1 MAMEIDIHR
10 SLQHKHVV
18 QFYSFF
24 EDKDNMFILLELCR
38 RRVSIIVSV
47 FCYVI
52 LSVVING
59 APQKKEGA
67 YRTRGPVLHETDSY
81 KRRIFAQSTCH
92 SQRSQTW

>member
-38 RRVSIIVSV
+38 RRVSIVNFLLWVYFVSS
-47 FCYVI
+47 C
-52 LSVVING
+52 S
-59 APQKKEGA
+59 
-67 YRTRGPVLHETDSY
+67 H
-81 KRRIFAQSTCH
+81 
-92 SQRSQTW
+92 